1 MGEMMKVV
9 IVEPQKR
16 PYVKEIEHTL
26 RELQRIAGDTI
37 QVVYPFHDRVGIIC
51 DDEGKLNGKPLN
63 RCLYDDNGKPYD
75 IIAGTFIVTGLSEDD
90 FCSLSPEYIEKYME
104 YYKVP
109 QTFIQTFS
117 GIIVL
122 PMEDKELK
130 NKNMSIKER
139 MAKEK
144 ENANQRHKRVEEKGN
159 SRDIEL

>member
-1 MGEMMKVV
+1 MKVV

-75 IIAGTFIVTGLSEDD
+75 QINRD
-90 FCSLSPEYIEKYME
+90 FMPFLDRKY
-104 YYKVP
+104 K
-109 QTFIQTFS
+109 QC
-117 GIIVL
+117 IVL
-122 PMEDKELK
+122 MR
-130 NKNMSIKER
+130 IKYDIR
-139 MAKEK
+139 F
-144 ENANQRHKRVEEKGN
+144 N
-159 SRDIEL
+159 SFVKQP

>member
-51 DDEGKLNGKPLN
+51 DDEGKL
-63 RCLYDDNGKPYD
+63 NGKPYD

-144 ENANQRHKRVEEKGN
+144 ENANQRHKRAEEKGN
-159 SRDIEL
+159 GRDIEL